1 MMKGTISEMRAK
13 LLRLP
18 KVSERRRGIRKAK
31 NADVMNTAR
40 NGEATAEIGAV
51 RLLRGEGCSA
61 VVQES

>member
-1 MMKGTISEMRAK
+1 MEDIVSEMQAK
-13 LLRLP
+13 LLSLP
-18 KVSERRRGIRKAK
+18 KVPERWSSIRKAK

-40 NGEATAEIGAV
+40 NGEATAEISAV